1 MNGNAIH
8 PIRREAGFTL
18 IELLISLAVTA
29 VLILGVLATFDF
41 SARMNRVQLNV
52 ADMQQSLRIAQN
64 EIVKLA
70 RMAGRGSLPAGIA
83 VQVVNNVPASTKL
96 VTGQA
101 TTAVLEGTDY
111 LTLRGVFNSSL
122 YQIEYLNPDVWN
134 DPDALG
140 VGAVVVLPTAAGVP
154 QDLKALRE
162 VAKAGETL
170 LLVTPFDIVS
180 VAEVTGTGDRD
191 MGDGIIGLEVF
202 FKKDLAEGF
211 LGSLAPGLL
220 APLAPGLPAMAHIG
234 VLEEHVFYI
243 RSTGA
248 AGVAPSLA
256 RARLD
261 PGTGLAYKWYIP
273 AEAKDHITLDIADN
287 IADLQIAL
295 GIGVA
300 GQPELRVN
308 TLARTDRADPGNYQA
323 AVLPA
328 MIEDHAYPTGHA
340 FNSTTGRRY
349 RWRLMRTNVN
359 LRNL

>member
-1 MNGNAIH
+1 MK
-8 PIRREAGFTL
+8 REAGFTL
-18 IELLISLAVTA
+18 IELLVSLAVTA

-64 EIVKLA
+64 EVVKLA
-70 RMAGRGSLPAGIA
+70 RMAGRGTLPANIA
-83 VQVVNNVPASTKL
+83 VRVTNNVPADTKL
-96 VTGQA
+96 IAGQA
-101 TTAVLEGTDY
+101 TTGVLAGTDI

-122 YQIEYLNPDVWN
+122 YQIEYLNPAVWD
-134 DPDALG
+134 DPDASG
-140 VGAVVVLPTAAGVP
+140 IGSVVVLPTAAGVP
-154 QDLKALRE
+154 QDLAALRA
-162 VAKAGETL
+162 VATVGETL
-170 LLVTPFDIVS
+170 LLVTPFDVVS
-180 VAEVTGTGDRD
+180 VAEITAIDDDKDVGGITGFE
-191 MGDGIIGLEVF
+191 IF
-202 FKKDLAEGF
+202 FKKDPAEAV
-211 LGSLAPGLL
+211 LG
-220 APLAPGLPAMAHIG
+220 PLAAGLPAVAHVG
-234 VLEEHVFYI
+234 VLEEHVFYV

-261 PGTGLAYKWYIP
+261 PGTGLAYKLD
-273 AEAKDHITLDIADN
+273 AANATLDIADN

-295 GIGVA
+295 GAGVA

-308 TLARTDRADPGNYQA
+308 TLARTDRGDPGNYQA

-328 MIEDHAYPTGHA
+328 TIEDHAYPAGHE
-340 FNSTTGRRY
+340 FNTFAGRRY